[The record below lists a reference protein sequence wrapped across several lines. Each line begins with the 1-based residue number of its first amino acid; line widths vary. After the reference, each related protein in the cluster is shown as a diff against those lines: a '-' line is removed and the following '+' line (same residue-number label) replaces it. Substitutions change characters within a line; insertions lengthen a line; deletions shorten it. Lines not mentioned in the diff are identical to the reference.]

1 MRFAKVISSKLENNQ
16 VILQVEAIDGEMEV
30 IYCNANNS
38 FTLPQKNTVVLLQE
52 TTQKNKFISHSS
64 QNDFSHFKDLEDGE
78 LCMYAI
84 ENNEVKSNIKFKK
97 EGNKIIINDGDDFL
111 VSWNNLNSILEKM
124 QTEINTLYDSFNAH
138 KHIVNTTVAV
148 GSSAGTGVG
157 EASVIANQLPPP
169 TEKNYS
175 TFKIDNIQVNQPT

>member
-1 MRFAKVISSKLENNQ
+1 MRFAKVISSEIENNQ

-38 FTLPQKNTVVLLQE
+38 FTLPPKNTVILLQE

-84 ENNEVKSNIKFKK
+84 DNNEVKSNIKFKK

-111 VSWNNLNSILEKM
+111 VSWNNLNDKLQQIENAIKELY
-124 QTEINTLYDSFNAH
+124 TTLNTHQHLVNLTGSGTPPVVSGFSSQIIPKLKIPTIADS
-138 KHIVNTTVAV
+138 
-148 GSSAGTGVG
+148 
-157 EASVIANQLPPP
+157 
-169 TEKNYS
+169 S